1 MFINHLHGVGVSNSW
16 HLAKIKSLRKILYK
30 YQNVSDC
37 VHYIYKVKLK
47 KNISLNKSEQTYVWL
62 KYTYTTATESLFL
75 VSPST
80 YVYTEVVD
88 LNISVHN
95 LF

>member
-1 MFINHLHGVGVSNSW
+1 M
-16 HLAKIKSLRKILYK
+16 
-30 YQNVSDC
+30 
-37 VHYIYKVKLK
+37 HYIYKVKFK
-47 KNISLNKSEQTYVWL
+47 KKISLNKSEQTYVWL

-95 LF
+95 LFKQRTLKCKIILKSLFEKDHCLLN